1 MELFD
6 RYSSPGD
13 QIKKK
18 EMDKAY
24 STSEERGEVL
34 TGFMMGKRERKSLIR
49 YTLRWKDNI
58 KIDVQETL
66 WRHELD

>member
-1 MELFD
+1 
-6 RYSSPGD
+6 
-13 QIKKK
+13 
-18 EMDKAY
+18 MDKAY